1 MNNVVTNQEKN
12 TFVIIGGTSGIGKAL
27 AMQLRNESNTV
38 HIASRHTGVDI
49 TNEKSLCD
57 YFESIGAFDHLIM
70 TAGSYAPAGKVTD
83 VAIEDAK
90 TAFDTKFWG
99 SLNVAKHAARYMKPN
114 GSITL
119 TTGMLSRKVV
129 AGTYVKTA
137 INAALESVTK
147 VLAKELS
154 PIRVNAVSPG
164 LTMTEAYK
172 NMDESAR
179 TTMYDNAKNNLPA
192 GKVGEPSEIAMGYLF
207 AINNPYATGSIIDID
222 GGALLG

>member
-1 MNNVVTNQEKN
+1 MTNESTKQEQR

-27 AMQLRNESNTV
+27 AMKLRNENNTV
-38 HIASRHTGVDI
+38 HVASRHTGLDI
-49 TNEKSLCD
+49 SNEKSICE
-57 YFESIGAFDHLIM
+57 YFESIGVFDHLIV
-70 TAGSYAPAGKVTD
+70 TAGSSAPAGKVTD
-83 VAIEDAK
+83 VATADAK

-99 SLNVAKHAARYMKPN
+99 SLNVAKHAARYMTPN

-129 AGTYVKTA
+129 ASTYVKTA

-172 NMDESAR
+172 NMDDSAR
-179 TTMYDNAKNNLPA
+179 ASMYDNAKNNLPA
-192 GKVGEPSEIAMGYLF
+192 GKVGEPSEVAMGYLF
-207 AINNPYATGSIIDID
+207 VINNPYVTGSIIDID

>member
-1 MNNVVTNQEKN
+1 MNNELTNQEKN

-27 AMQLRNESNTV
+27 AMQLRNENNTV

-57 YFESIGAFDHLIM
+57 YFESIGAFDHLVM

-99 SLNVAKHAARYMKPN
+99 SLNVAKHAARYMTPN

-119 TTGMLSRKVV
+119 TTGMLSRKIV
-129 AGTYVKTA
+129 AGTYVKSS

-179 TTMYDNAKNNLPA
+179 TAMYDNAKSNLPA

-207 AINNPYATGSIIDID
+207 AINNPYVTGSIIDID

>member
-1 MNNVVTNQEKN
+1 MTNESTKQEKH

-27 AMQLRNESNTV
+27 AMQLRNENNTV

-49 TNEKSLCD
+49 TDEKSTCE
-57 YFESIGAFDHLIM
+57 YFESIGVFDHLVV
-70 TAGSYAPAGKVTD
+70 TAGSSAPAGKVTD
-83 VAIEDAK
+83 VATADAK

-99 SLNVAKHAARYMKPN
+99 SLNVAKHAARYMTPN
-114 GSITL
+114 GSITF

-129 AGTYVKTA
+129 AGAYVKTA

-147 VLAKELS
+147 ILAKELS

-172 NMDESAR
+172 NMDDSAR
-179 TTMYDNAKNNLPA
+179 TSMYDNAKNNLPA

-207 AINNPYATGSIIDID
+207 VINNPYVTGSIIDID

>member
-1 MNNVVTNQEKN
+1 MTNESTKQEKH

-27 AMQLRNESNTV
+27 AMQLRNENNTV

-49 TNEKSLCD
+49 TDEKSICE
-57 YFESIGAFDHLIM
+57 YFESIGVFDHLIV
-70 TAGSYAPAGKVTD
+70 TAGSSAPAGKVTD
-83 VAIEDAK
+83 VATADAK
-90 TAFDTKFWG
+90 IAFDTKFWG
-99 SLNVAKHAARYMKPN
+99 SLNVAKHAARYMTPN
-114 GSITL
+114 GSITF

-147 VLAKELS
+147 ILAKELS

-172 NMDESAR
+172 NMDDSAR
-179 TTMYDNAKNNLPA
+179 TSMYDNAKNNLPA

-207 AINNPYATGSIIDID
+207 AINNPYVTGSIIDID

>member
-1 MNNVVTNQEKN
+1 MNNVVMNQEKS

-99 SLNVAKHAARYMKPN
+99 SLNVAKHAARYMTPN

-129 AGTYVKTA
+129 AGTYVKTT

-164 LTMTEAYK
+164 LTMTDAYK

-207 AINNPYATGSIIDID
+207 AINNPYVTGSIIDID

>member
-1 MNNVVTNQEKN
+1 MTNESTKQEQR

-27 AMQLRNESNTV
+27 AMKLRNENNTV
-38 HIASRHTGVDI
+38 HIASRHTGLDI
-49 TNEKSLCD
+49 SNEKSICE
-57 YFESIGAFDHLIM
+57 YFESIGVFDHLIV
-70 TAGSYAPAGKVTD
+70 TAGSSAPAGKVTD
-83 VAIEDAK
+83 VATADAK

-99 SLNVAKHAARYMKPN
+99 SLNVAKHAARYMTPN

-147 VLAKELS
+147 ILAKELS

-172 NMDESAR
+172 NMDDSAR
-179 TTMYDNAKNNLPA
+179 ASMYDNAKNNLPA
-192 GKVGEPSEIAMGYLF
+192 GKVGEAKDIAMGYLF
-207 AINNPYATGSIIDID
+207 AINNPYVTGSIIDID

>member
-1 MNNVVTNQEKN
+1 MNNELTAPKKS

-27 AMQLRNESNTV
+27 AMQLRNENNTV
-38 HIASRHTGVDI
+38 HIASRHTGLDI
-49 TNEKSLCD
+49 SSEKSICE
-57 YFESIGAFDHLIM
+57 YFESIGVFDHLVV

-99 SLNVAKHAARYMKPN
+99 SLNVAKHAARYMTPN

-119 TTGMLSRKVV
+119 TSGMLSRKVV

-137 INAALESVTK
+137 INAALESITK

-179 TTMYDNAKNNLPA
+179 SNMYENAKHNLPA
-192 GKVGEPSEIAMGYLF
+192 GNVGEASEVAMGYLF
-207 AINNPYATGSIIDID
+207 AINNPYVTGSIIDID

>member
-1 MNNVVTNQEKN
+1 MKNELTNQEKH

-27 AMQLRNESNTV
+27 AMQLRNEDNTV

-49 TNEKSLCD
+49 SNEKSVCE
-57 YFESIGAFDHLIM
+57 YFESIGAFDHLVI

-83 VAIEDAK
+83 VAIADAK
-90 TAFDTKFWG
+90 AAFDTKFWG
-99 SLNVAKHAARYMKPN
+99 SLNVAKHAARYMTPN

-172 NMDESAR
+172 NMDDSAR
-179 TTMYDNAKNNLPA
+179 STMYDNAKNSLPA
-192 GKVGEPSEIAMGYLF
+192 GKVGEAGDIAMGYLF
-207 AINNPYATGSIIDID
+207 AINNPYVTGSIIDID

>member
-1 MNNVVTNQEKN
+1 MTNESTKQEQR

-27 AMQLRNESNTV
+27 AMKLRNENNTV
-38 HIASRHTGVDI
+38 HVASRHTGLDI
-49 TNEKSLCD
+49 SNEKSICE
-57 YFESIGAFDHLIM
+57 YFESIGVFDHLIV
-70 TAGSYAPAGKVTD
+70 TAGSSAPAGKVTD
-83 VAIEDAK
+83 VATADAK

-99 SLNVAKHAARYMKPN
+99 SLNVAKHAARYMTPN

-129 AGTYVKTA
+129 ASTYVKTA

-172 NMDESAR
+172 NMDDSAR
-179 TTMYDNAKNNLPA
+179 ASMYDNAKTTYPQVRLA
-192 GKVGEPSEIAMGYLF
+192 SLQRWLWVIYS
-207 AINNPYATGSIIDID
+207 
-222 GGALLG
+222 

>member
-1 MNNVVTNQEKN
+1 MNNELTNQEKN

-147 VLAKELS
+147 VLAKELA

-164 LTMTEAYK
+164 LTMTTAYK
-172 NMDESAR
+172 NMDDTARSA
-179 TTMYDNAKNNLPA
+179 MYDNAKNNLPA
-192 GKVGEPSEIAMGYLF
+192 GKVGEASEIAMGYLF
-207 AINNPYATGSIIDID
+207 AINNPYVTGSIIDID

>member
-1 MNNVVTNQEKN
+1 MNNELKNQEKS

-27 AMQLRNESNTV
+27 AMQLRNEDNTV

-49 TNEKSLCD
+49 SDEKSVCE
-57 YFESIGAFDHLIM
+57 YFESIGAFDHLVI

-83 VAIEDAK
+83 VATADAK
-90 TAFDTKFWG
+90 AAFDTKFWG

-129 AGTYVKTA
+129 TGTYVKTA

-172 NMDESAR
+172 NMDDSAR
-179 TTMYDNAKNNLPA
+179 SAMYDNAKNNLPA
-192 GKVGEPSEIAMGYLF
+192 GKVGEASEIAMGYLF
-207 AINNPYATGSIIDID
+207 AINNPYVTGSIIDID
-222 GGALLG
+222 GGALLS

>member
-1 MNNVVTNQEKN
+1 MTNESTNQEQR

-27 AMQLRNESNTV
+27 AMKLRNENNTV
-38 HIASRHTGVDI
+38 HVASRHTGLNI
-49 TNEKSLCD
+49 SNEKSICE
-57 YFESIGAFDHLIM
+57 YFESIGVFDHLVA
-70 TAGSYAPAGKVTD
+70 TAGSSAPAGKVTD
-83 VAIEDAK
+83 VATADAK

-99 SLNVAKHAARYMKPN
+99 SLNVAKHASRYMTPN

-147 VLAKELS
+147 ILAKELS

-172 NMDESAR
+172 NMDDSAR
-179 TTMYDNAKNNLPA
+179 TSMYDNAKNNLPA
-192 GKVGEPSEIAMGYLF
+192 GKVGEPSEVAMGYLF
-207 AINNPYATGSIIDID
+207 AINNPYVTGSIIDID

>member
-1 MNNVVTNQEKN
+1 MNNELKNQEKH

-27 AMQLRNESNTV
+27 AMQLRNEENTV
-38 HIASRHTGVDI
+38 HIASRHTGLDI
-49 TNEKSLCD
+49 SDEKSICA
-57 YFESIGAFDHLIM
+57 YFESIGAFDHLVI
-70 TAGSYAPAGKVTD
+70 TAGSYAPGGKVTD
-83 VAIEDAK
+83 VAITDAK
-90 TAFDTKFWG
+90 AAFDTKFWG
-99 SLNVAKHAARYMKPN
+99 SLNVAKHAARYMTPN

-172 NMDESAR
+172 NMDDSAR
-179 TTMYDNAKNNLPA
+179 STMYDNAKNNLPA
-192 GKVGEPSEIAMGYLF
+192 GKVGEAKDIAMGYLF
-207 AINNPYATGSIIDID
+207 AINNPYVTGSIIDID

>member
-1 MNNVVTNQEKN
+1 M
-12 TFVIIGGTSGIGKAL
+12 IGGTSGIGKAL
-27 AMQLRNESNTV
+27 AMQLRNEDNTV

-49 TNEKSLCD
+49 SDEKSVCE
-57 YFESIGAFDHLIM
+57 YFESIG
-70 TAGSYAPAGKVTD
+70 
-83 VAIEDAK
+83 
-90 TAFDTKFWG
+90 AFDTKFWG
-99 SLNVAKHAARYMKPN
+99 SLNVAKHAARYMTPN

-154 PIRVNAVSPG
+154 PIQVNAVSPG

-172 NMDESAR
+172 NMDDSAR
-179 TTMYDNAKNNLPA
+179 STMYDNAKNNLPA
-192 GKVGEPSEIAMGYLF
+192 GKVGEAKDIAMGYLF
-207 AINNPYATGSIIDID
+207 AINNPYVTGSIIDID

>member
-1 MNNVVTNQEKN
+1 MTNESTKQEKH

-27 AMQLRNESNTV
+27 AMQLRNENNTV

-49 TNEKSLCD
+49 TDEKSICE
-57 YFESIGAFDHLIM
+57 YFESIGVFDHLIV
-70 TAGSYAPAGKVTD
+70 TAGSSAPAGKVTD
-83 VAIEDAK
+83 VATADAK

-99 SLNVAKHAARYMKPN
+99 SLNVAKHAARYMTPN
-114 GSITL
+114 GSITF

-129 AGTYVKTA
+129 AGAYVKTA

-147 VLAKELS
+147 ILAKELS

-172 NMDESAR
+172 NMDDSAR
-179 TTMYDNAKNNLPA
+179 TSMYDNAKNNLPA

-207 AINNPYATGSIIDID
+207 VINNPYVTGSIIDID

>member
-1 MNNVVTNQEKN
+1 MTNESTNQEQR

-27 AMQLRNESNTV
+27 AMKLRNENNTV
-38 HIASRHTGVDI
+38 HVASRHTGLNI
-49 TNEKSLCD
+49 SNEKSICE
-57 YFESIGAFDHLIM
+57 YFESIGVFDHLIV
-70 TAGSYAPAGKVTD
+70 TAGSSAPAGKVTD
-83 VAIEDAK
+83 VATADAK

-99 SLNVAKHAARYMKPN
+99 SLNVAKHASRYMTPN

-164 LTMTEAYK
+164 LTVTEAYK
-172 NMDESAR
+172 NMDDSAR
-179 TTMYDNAKNNLPA
+179 STMYDNAKNNLPA
-192 GKVGEPSEIAMGYLF
+192 GKVGEPSEVAMGYLF
-207 AINNPYATGSIIDID
+207 AINNPYVTGSIIDID

>member
-1 MNNVVTNQEKN
+1 MTNESTNQEQR

-27 AMQLRNESNTV
+27 AMKLRNENNTV

-49 TNEKSLCD
+49 SNEKSVCE
-57 YFESIGAFDHLIM
+57 YFESIGAFDHLVI

-83 VAIEDAK
+83 VAIADAK
-90 TAFDTKFWG
+90 AAFDTKFWG
-99 SLNVAKHAARYMKPN
+99 SLNVAKHAARYMTPN

-164 LTMTEAYK
+164 LTVTEAYK
-172 NMDESAR
+172 NMDDSAR
-179 TTMYDNAKNNLPA
+179 STMYDNAKNNLPA
-192 GKVGEPSEIAMGYLF
+192 GKVGEAKDIAMGYLF
-207 AINNPYATGSIIDID
+207 AINNPYVTGSIIDID

>member
-1 MNNVVTNQEKN
+1 MTNESTNQEQR

-27 AMQLRNESNTV
+27 AMKLRNENNTV
-38 HIASRHTGVDI
+38 HVASRHTGLNI
-49 TNEKSLCD
+49 SNEKSICE
-57 YFESIGAFDHLIM
+57 YFESIGVFDHLI
-70 TAGSYAPAGKVTD
+70 VT
-83 VAIEDAK
+83 
-90 TAFDTKFWG
+90 
-99 SLNVAKHAARYMKPN
+99 
-114 GSITL
+114 
-119 TTGMLSRKVV
+119 

-147 VLAKELS
+147 ILAKELS

-172 NMDESAR
+172 NMDDSAR
-179 TTMYDNAKNNLPA
+179 ANMYDNAKNNLPA

-207 AINNPYATGSIIDID
+207 AINNPYVTGSIIDID